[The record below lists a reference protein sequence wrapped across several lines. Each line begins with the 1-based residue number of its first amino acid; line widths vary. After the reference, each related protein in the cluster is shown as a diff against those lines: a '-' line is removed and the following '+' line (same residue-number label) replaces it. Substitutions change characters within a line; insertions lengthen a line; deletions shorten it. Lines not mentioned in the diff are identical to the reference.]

1 MKSRLKLAVITLLL
15 TIGLSSA
22 AVYADTITLTLNN
35 PTQITAPVGAI
46 LLFDATISAPSTNKA
61 NVFLNGDD
69 FTVSS
74 PLTLDDTDFFLN
86 FPALLNPGQSVTD
99 VLFTVAIPSGSVGLF
114 PGSFTLLGGSDGT
127 AQNILASGNFQVA
140 ATPEPSTFFLIGTG
154 LSGLAAVIR
163 RRRSLSIN

>member
-1 MKSRLKLAVITLLL
+1 MKSRLTLAVITLLL

-22 AVYADTITLTLNN
+22 AAYADTITLTPNN
-35 PTQITAPVGAI
+35 PTQMTAPIGAT
-46 LLFDATISAPSTNKA
+46 LLFNATISAPSTNKA

-99 VLFTVAIPSGSVGLF
+99 VLFTVTIPAGPVGLS
-114 PGSFTLLGGSDGT
+114 PAPSPSLEAPTARPRTSSPHRTSRWSLLPNLPPSF
-127 AQNILASGNFQVA
+127 
-140 ATPEPSTFFLIGTG
+140 
-154 LSGLAAVIR
+154 
-163 RRRSLSIN
+163 